1 MTDGL
6 DDDDAGGQT
15 VLGAPIIDADEPPSA
30 VPCVVVLTGS
40 AAGGFLRVPEG
51 SATIGRAPSAQLR
64 FEEAGVSRNH
74 ARIRT
79 DGTGRAWLEDLGSSN
94 GTFLN
99 TQRISAEQQLRDGDT
114 IQIGF
119 TTVLRFVF
127 EELPE
132 LAFED
137 TPDVRDPVTGVF
149 DRDYLFKRLAAE
161 LTLARRRQL
170 ALSVL
175 VLEAD
180 DAAALAASHG
190 PAAADAAIAALAN
203 VVLATKRADEV
214 VARYGDTKLAIVLRA
229 CGSDA
234 AKGLAGRLR
243 QAIGQ
248 LSFSFRGHP
257 LRSNVSIG
265 VAGIRDTPVETAAD
279 LLAAADDVLQRT
291 KRDQG
296 TH

>member
-15 VLGAPIIDADEPPSA
+15 VLGAPIIASDEPPSA

-51 SATIGRAPSAQLR
+51 AATIGRAPSAQLR
-64 FEEAGVSRNH
+64 FEEAGISRNH

-99 TQRISAEQQLRDGDT
+99 TQRITAEQQLRDGDT

-132 LAFED
+132 LAIED
-137 TPDVRDPVTGVF
+137 TQDARDPMTGVF
-149 DRDYLFKRLAAE
+149 DRDYLVRRLAAE

-170 ALSVL
+170 ALSIL
-175 VLEAD
+175 VLEVD
-180 DAAALAASHG
+180 DAAALAARHG
-190 PAAADAAIAALAN
+190 PAAADAAVSTLAS
-203 VVLATKRADEV
+203 VVLAAKRADEL
-214 VARYGDTKLAIVLRA
+214 VARYDDTKLAIVLRA

-243 QAIGQ
+243 QAIGD
-248 LSFSFRGHP
+248 LAFSFHGHP
-257 LRSNVSIG
+257 LQSSVSMG

-279 LLAAADDVLQRT
+279 LLAAADEALARA